1 MKKSILCVALCLSGL
16 LFLFLAQKINLPAA
30 DLGRHIKNGEILLHA
45 GEYNI
50 SRSALLHTNFFSY
63 THPDFPFINHHWG
76 YGIIAYL
83 TYTLFGWTGLSLAY
97 IFTLIGAF
105 LLLLLVN
112 AQKTPLYAS
121 IPISLFLIPLIA
133 ERTEIRPEGMSYFF
147 TALFLFILIRYSQD
161 KLKQTYL
168 YILPV
173 LSVFWINM
181 HIYAVF
187 GALIVG
193 AFLCEAIIR
202 CDTVKIHTYIKILAL
217 CSVALL
223 ISPYGL
229 EGALYPFKI
238 FGNYGYLVAE
248 NQSIPFLQR
257 INFENPNF
265 LWWKLSAVLAL
276 FGGAF
281 TLLYHKHK
289 FPIALSL
296 ITVAFAGLS
305 FFGIRHLT
313 LFGLILLP
321 FFLNISELF
330 FEKNISEDGK
340 HNAWATSLILS
351 LIIGIFVGVQFS
363 SRLPGNHSW
372 GLGLFPHNIDSVEF
386 IKKTGVRGPFFSNYD
401 IGGLIIFSLFTP
413 DRQEK
418 VFVDNRPET
427 YPKEFFSDVYIPM
440 QENTDVWERVLNQ
453 YNFNAI
459 WFYRLDA
466 TPWAQNFL
474 ITHINDPAWAPVYV
488 DDFTIVFVRRNE
500 QNADIIKTYELPQSM
515 FGVTN

>member
-30 DLGRHIKNGEILLHA
+30 DLGRHIKNGEVLLHA
-45 GEYNI
+45 DQYNI

-63 THPDFPFINHHWG
+63 THPGFPFINHHWG

-83 TYTLFGWTGLSLAY
+83 TYALFGWTGLSLAY
-97 IFTLIGAF
+97 ILTLVVAF
-105 LLLLLVN
+105 LILFLLTTPK
-112 AQKTPLYAS
+112 APLYAS

-133 ERTEIRPEGMSYFF
+133 ERSEIRPEGMSYLFI
-147 TALFLFILIRYSQD
+147 ALFLYILIRYSQD

-168 YILPV
+168 YILPL
-173 LSVFWINM
+173 LSVFWINI

-193 AFLCEAIIR
+193 AFLCEALVR
-202 CDTVKIHTYIKILAL
+202 RDTVKTYAYIKVLAL

-223 ISPYGL
+223 ISPYSL

-238 FGNYGYLVAE
+238 FTNYGYLVAE

-257 INFENPNF
+257 INFKNPNF

-296 ITVAFAGLS
+296 ITIAFAGLS

-313 LFGLILLP
+313 LFGFILLP

-330 FEKNISEDGK
+330 FEKNTSEDGK
-340 HNAWATSLILS
+340 HTAWATSIIIS
-351 LIIGIFVGVQFS
+351 LGIIVFAGIHFS
-363 SRLPGNHSW
+363 GRLPGSPAW
-372 GLGLFPHNIDSVEF
+372 GLGLFPRNIDSVAF
-386 IKKTGVRGPFFSNYD
+386 ITQANVQGPFFSNYD
-401 IGGLIIFSLFTP
+401 IGSLFIFALFTP
-413 DRQEK
+413 ERQEK

-427 YPKEFFSDVYIPM
+427 YPTEFFSDVYIPM
-440 QENTDVWERVLNQ
+440 QENIDVWERVLDQ

-474 ITHINDPAWAPVYV
+474 ITHISDPAWAPVYV